1 MKEENGTAEQV
12 IASFGARSARF
23 HQLPEDLPLLGR
35 ERELEHLSSA
45 WSSTQKWF
53 THPPVIILGEPGV
66 GKTRLIEHFLRTS
79 DEPDTVILRLS
90 NSLWDQPPLGM
101 WQPLMGRA
109 TFDPYGTVMDRLR
122 NLRTELNVI
131 LCIED
136 LHWADDASLK
146 LLDQLHL
153 SIRDIGVLLLL
164 TSRSEPPGSL
174 AERCVRLTLT
184 NLEPPV
190 VESLV
195 EAMLGKPRGGDHG
208 GFVPFI
214 MDKTGGNP
222 LLTTELVLYSL
233 ETGAIL
239 RNGEGLWFMNE
250 EPTGIIPHSAESVLR
265 ARLGSLKPG
274 ESYALQVASVL
285 GNTFSLQ
292 DFTGVYSELGWRS
305 GEGVLS
311 GLMNMGFIVSRG
323 EGVCGFS
330 SSILSGTVYRT
341 LTPENRRLIHKTAAA
356 VLSGSP
362 GKHDAVD
369 AISLARHWIESE
381 TGEQAVPWLMDA
393 LEQCLDLGDVIRAET
408 LSRELHAR
416 TENEDKA
423 SHGET
428 LAFFDARLQL
438 IMGKFQLAY
447 DSLRGITESL
457 TGQRLAQGLFFTG
470 QAMENLG
477 LPLADAL
484 STYGKAVT
492 EAEKAG
498 DMNTLAQALGSA
510 GSLHL
515 ATGNRQDALEA
526 FSRALEHRDSLD
538 TPSLAKLH
546 GNMGILMHRTG
557 SHEEALKHYGRTL
570 ELGKK
575 CGNMGI
581 EANALAFMGQV
592 EINMGNRERGL
603 ERYREALALHRKAG
617 NRRGECTTL
626 GNMGGQLAR
635 FGDTGT
641 AIEMLESAISI
652 AEDIGHTRGIMSF
665 HSNLGLAFKMSGNY
679 PRAEEHIRIAMNMIS
694 GSGDQRAM
702 AVAHL
707 NLCTVLSNMSRPGE
721 AIDEARRALR
731 YACRVN
737 ALTTQARALG
747 NLGWLMLKTDRIPL
761 AASFF
766 REAFRR
772 SFLAEDH
779 SMLADSRVG
788 EGRACYEMGKM
799 EEARR
804 CCESA
809 GELKEKYGMDHEAER
824 GLQELKDLLKEVD
837 FFGKGG

>member
-1 MKEENGTAEQV
+1 MKEKNRGAERV
-12 IASFGARSARF
+12 ITDPAVANATL
-23 HQLPEDLPLLGR
+23 HTKPEDLPLLGR
-35 ERELEHLSSA
+35 EREIEHLVFAWNSA
-45 WSSTQKWF
+45 QKWF
-53 THPPVIILGEPGV
+53 THPPLLVLGNPGM
-66 GKTRLIEHFLRTS
+66 GKTRLIEDFLERA
-79 DEPDTVILRLS
+79 DEPDTVILRLG

-101 WQPLMGRA
+101 WKPLIGSG
-109 TFDPYGTVMDRLR
+109 TLDPYGTVMDRLR

-136 LHWADDASLK
+136 LHWGDEASLK
-146 LLDQLHL
+146 LLDQIHL
-153 SIRDIGVLLLL
+153 SIRDTGVFLLL
-164 TSRSEPPGSL
+164 TSRSLPKGSL
-174 AERCVRLTLT
+174 AEHCQKLTLEE
-184 NLEPPV
+184 LGPPAV
-190 VESLV
+190 KDIA
-195 EAMLGKPRGGDHG
+195 EAMLGQSRKEETE
-208 GFVPFI
+208 GFTSFL
-214 MDKTGGNP
+214 MEKSGGNP
-222 LLTTELVLYSL
+222 LLATELILHSL
-233 ETGAIL
+233 ETGAIQS
-239 RNGEGLWFMNE
+239 NGEGVWFMNE
-250 EPTGIIPHSAESVLR
+250 EPSGIIPHSMESVLR
-265 ARLGSLKPG
+265 ARMGSLKPG
-274 ESYALQVASVL
+274 ESFALQVASVL
-285 GNTFSLQ
+285 GNTFSPG
-292 DFTGVYSELGWRS
+292 DFTGVLSRLGYPS
-305 GEGVLS
+305 GDAVLS
-311 GLMNMGFIVSRG
+311 RLIHLGFIAARG
-323 EGVCGFS
+323 DGVYGFS
-330 SSILSGTVYRT
+330 SSVLSGTVYRT
-341 LTPENRRLIHKTAAA
+341 LTAEKRRLIHKTAAA
-356 VLSGSP
+356 VLSGSR
-362 GKHDAVD
+362 GTHDKVD
-369 AISLARHWIESE
+369 AISLSRHWIEAGS
-381 TGEQAVPWLMDA
+381 GVQAVPWLLNA
-393 LEQCLDLGDVIRAET
+393 LEQCLDLGDLRRAET

-416 TENEDKA
+416 TENEEKSA
-423 SHGET
+423 HGEV

-447 DSLRGITESL
+447 DSLKGIIDNLRGS
-457 TGQRLAQGLFFTG
+457 RLAQGLFLMA
-470 QAMENLG
+470 QSMENLG
-477 LPLADAL
+477 FPLKEAL
-484 STYGKAVT
+484 AFYEKAAT

-515 ATGNRQDALEA
+515 ATGSRQSALDV
-526 FSRALEHRDSLD
+526 FSRALEHRNSLD

-557 SHEEALKHYGRTL
+557 SNEEALKHYGKTL

-581 EANALAFMGQV
+581 EANALAFTGQV
-592 EINMGNRERGL
+592 YINMGNREEGL
-603 ERYREALALHRKAG
+603 KRYREALALHRKAG
-617 NRRGECTTL
+617 NRRGECTTM
-626 GNMGGQLAR
+626 GNLGGQLAR

-652 AEDIGHTRGIMSF
+652 AEEIGHTRGIMSF
-665 HSNLGLAFKMSGNY
+665 HSSLGLAFKMSGNY
-679 PRAEEHIRIAMNMIS
+679 KRAEEHIRTAMNMIS

-707 NLCTVLSNMSRPGE
+707 NLCTVLSKMSRPGE
-721 AIDEARRALR
+721 AIEEARRALR

-788 EGRACYEMGKM
+788 EGKAFYEMGKM

-809 GELKEKYGMDHEAER
+809 GELREKYGMDHEAEM
-824 GLQELKDLLKEVD
+824 GLQELEALLGEVD